1 MKRKTTELEQK
12 LITNGW
18 YLTLKRYSGKRSQ
31 FTQSY
36 EYHHDNNGLKEVI
49 YLDKKRESII
59 KFGIA
64 DVKVE
69 MLTKAELHEIH
80 QKYLELDMWIRSL
93 NVNVWER

>member
-12 LITNGW
+12 LIANGW

-36 EYHHDNNGLKEVI
+36 EYHHDNNGHKEVI
-49 YLDKKRESII
+49 YLDKKRESVI
-59 KFGIA
+59 KFGIS

-69 MLTKAELHEIH
+69 VLTKEELHEIH
-80 QKYLELDMWIRSL
+80 KLYLELDMWVRSL